1 MIAPSNIN
9 FQDLRY
15 IVFRNLFSFS
25 NGVIFTVV
33 ILLFV
38 FGNHQ
43 AGLFLGIISVVN
55 IAAGL
60 FQDIRAWIALA
71 KLQLLTA
78 PRVIRLSTDGTE
90 EIVLTEEIKKGDH
103 IKLKIGD
110 QIPCDSILL
119 ESIGLEINE
128 GLITGESNSIP
139 QKNNDHLLA
148 GSIVTSGS
156 GIIEVVRIFKESRI
170 AQMTEGIR
178 KYTVNVSSIQG
189 SVNTV
194 IKYTG
199 YSLVAIIAFVI
210 IRSAIVGQPI
220 VDVVL
225 NIGTLAS
232 IIIPQGLVFAVTLFF
247 AYGAANLFKKHVL
260 LQEVNAT
267 EKLGRIKNLCM
278 DKTGTLT
285 QNTLSVESIVVAPG
299 ISKEEAGQLAAAYA
313 QGSQDSSQ
321 IISAIKDFLGEEH
334 QGNYGDILPFSPWR
348 GYGAV
353 HVSSVPKESVVLAGS
368 SDIFMP
374 QISSETEKEWL
385 KNLVTQHAAE
395 GKHMLCIVQTLGAAL
410 PQKLSGVP
418 LSVVAVFVFH
428 NNLREGIQDTI
439 NFFQLRGVR
448 IHIITGDSPETAHAV
463 VRAAG
468 INNPDAI
475 ITGKEIESWDAADY
489 VENVKKYTVFARIVP
504 EQKEKIVEAFKV
516 DGFTAMVGDG
526 ANDALA
532 IKKADLGIA
541 MFDGAPATRELAAV
555 VLTNNSF
562 SAMPGGVALADSII
576 HNIEIFASMFFNQTM
591 LAFLFFVV
599 VSAFGYSYPLT
610 PFNVTVINYG
620 AIGLP
625 GLLISYWTI
634 FPTEKAQPA
643 SDQSFLKRV
652 LPFAA
657 ASAVIQALGIAIV
670 FLLTPE
676 SMRTAHSNMPVLIAF
691 IALGFTYFVC
701 APQVYHEAGAA
712 VKKYQ
717 FYICAIAE
725 IILLYALYRIPFLST
740 FFNISHVLLSATT
753 AAEIG
758 AVILVFCFAQY
769 LLMKDFFIPA
779 SAPNNPIQS

>member
-1 MIAPSNIN
+1 MRMSGLSKKIKKV
-9 FQDLRY
+9 LRTKKLLQVSVTKS
-15 IVFRNLFSFS
+15 IFRNLFSFS
-25 NGVIFTVV
+25 NGVSFTVV

-43 AGLFLGIISVVN
+43 AGLFLGIFSVVN

-348 GYGAV
+348 GYGA
-353 HVSSVPKESVVLAGS
+353 
-368 SDIFMP
+368 
-374 QISSETEKEWL
+374 
-385 KNLVTQHAAE
+385 
-395 GKHMLCIVQTLGAAL
+395 
-410 PQKLSGVP
+410 
-418 LSVVAVFVFH
+418 
-428 NNLREGIQDTI
+428 
-439 NFFQLRGVR
+439 
-448 IHIITGDSPETAHAV
+448 
-463 VRAAG
+463 
-468 INNPDAI
+468 
-475 ITGKEIESWDAADY
+475 
-489 VENVKKYTVFARIVP
+489 
-504 EQKEKIVEAFKV
+504 
-516 DGFTAMVGDG
+516 
-526 ANDALA
+526 
-532 IKKADLGIA
+532 
-541 MFDGAPATRELAAV
+541 
-555 VLTNNSF
+555 
-562 SAMPGGVALADSII
+562 
-576 HNIEIFASMFFNQTM
+576 
-591 LAFLFFVV
+591 
-599 VSAFGYSYPLT
+599 
-610 PFNVTVINYG
+610 
-620 AIGLP
+620 
-625 GLLISYWTI
+625 
-634 FPTEKAQPA
+634 
-643 SDQSFLKRV
+643 
-652 LPFAA
+652 
-657 ASAVIQALGIAIV
+657 
-670 FLLTPE
+670 
-676 SMRTAHSNMPVLIAF
+676 
-691 IALGFTYFVC
+691 
-701 APQVYHEAGAA
+701 
-712 VKKYQ
+712 
-717 FYICAIAE
+717 
-725 IILLYALYRIPFLST
+725 
-740 FFNISHVLLSATT
+740 
-753 AAEIG
+753 
-758 AVILVFCFAQY
+758 
-769 LLMKDFFIPA
+769 
-779 SAPNNPIQS
+779 